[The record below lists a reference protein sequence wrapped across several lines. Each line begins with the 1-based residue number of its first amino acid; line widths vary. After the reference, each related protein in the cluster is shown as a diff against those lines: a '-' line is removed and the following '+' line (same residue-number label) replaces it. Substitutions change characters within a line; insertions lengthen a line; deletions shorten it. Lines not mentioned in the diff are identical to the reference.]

1 MYLTLKP
8 FLVVAA
14 MLVAFSLFYL
24 KASRLMQLLKAAER
38 TGPKIDNYPARI
50 WAVLVDVILQG
61 RVRRKFMVGIAHTMI
76 FWGFLVITVGTVEM
90 LIEGVVHGFSFGWIS
105 RTAYGWYLSIAD
117 VMTLAVILGC
127 LFGFYRRFVLK
138 PAYLTN
144 GIDAK
149 LILVFTVALMITLLG
164 MNAFKIALIPESPL
178 NNYFIFSAYFTNAFD
193 LWNWSQPALFF
204 GQEFFYWGHI
214 LLVLGFLIY
223 IPGSKHL
230 HVLSAAPNIFFRN
243 LTRERA
249 IEKTDLEDEN
259 AESFGMGKATEF
271 SWKNVLDLYAC
282 TECGRCEEVCP
293 ASKTGKP
300 LSPKKLVHDY
310 KVELIDNYEKVIN
323 KEKHEELPSMVRE
336 DGEITPDVI
345 WACTSCR
352 ACEEACPVNIEQ
364 TNLIFE
370 ARKNLVL
377 MEAAFPK
384 ELQTPFRN
392 LENNFTPWAFGHD
405 TRADWAKELGVKMM
419 SENPDADVLFWV
431 GCAGS
436 FDDRAKKVST
446 AVVRLLQKAGVNFS
460 ILGTEEKCT
469 GDPARRAG
477 NEYLAQMLITENVET
492 LNKYKP
498 KKIIASCP
506 HCFNSLKNE
515 YPEFGA
521 QYETVH
527 HTTYLNELVAAGKLK
542 LEKKTDQKITYHDS
556 CYLTRWNGEEES
568 PRALLNFVSDNVVEM
583 KRNRKNGFCCGA
595 GGARMFM
602 EENIGTYVN
611 INRTEEALDT
621 GASTVASGCPFCST
635 MLTDGVKAKEKQDS
649 VAVKDVAE
657 LLDEATGNV

>member
-8 FLVVAA
+8 LLVLAVTGIAFYFFIVRA
-14 MLVAFSLFYL
+14 KKLVN
-24 KASRLMQLLKAAER
+24 LLQAVQGV
-38 TGPKIDNYPARI
+38 GPKIENIPARV
-50 WAVLVDVILQG
+50 WAVFVDVLLQG
-61 RVRRKFMVGIAHTMI
+61 RVRQKFFVGIAHTAI
-76 FWGFLVITVGTVEM
+76 FWGFLVITIGTIEM
-90 LIEGVVHGFSFGWIS
+90 LIEGVIHGFSFANIS
-105 RTAYGWYLSIAD
+105 STAYGWYLTVAD
-117 VMTLAVILGC
+117 FMTIAVILGC
-127 LFGFYRRFVLK
+127 FFGFYRRYLLK

-149 LILVFTVALMITLLG
+149 LILLFTVCLMVTLLG
-164 MNAFKIALIPESPL
+164 MNAFRIALYPENNL
-178 NNYFIFSAYFTNAFD
+178 NTFFVFSASVTSFFQ
-193 LWNWSQPALFF
+193 LWELSPTQLFI

-214 LLVLGFLIY
+214 LLVLGFLVY

-230 HVLSAAPNIFFRN
+230 HVLTAAPNIFFKH
-243 LTRERA
+243 LGTPKA
-249 IEKTDLEDEN
+249 IQKTNLEDEN
-259 AESFGMGKATEF
+259 AESFGLGKANEL

-293 ASKTGKP
+293 ASNTGKP

-310 KVELIDNYEKVIN
+310 KVELLDNAELLLD
-323 KEKHEELPSMVRE
+323 KEKHEQLPTIVRN
-336 DGEITPDVI
+336 DGEVTPDVI

-352 ACEEACPVNIEQ
+352 ACEQACPVNIEQ

-370 ARKNLVL
+370 ARKNMVL
-377 MEAAFPK
+377 MEANFPK
-384 ELQTPFRN
+384 ELQTPFKN
-392 LENNFTPWAFGHD
+392 MENNFTPWAFGHD
-405 TRADWAKELGVKMM
+405 TRADWAKELNVKMM

-477 NEYLAQMLITENVET
+477 NEYLAQMLIQENVET

-506 HCFNSLKNE
+506 HCFNTLKNE

-527 HTTYLNELVAAGKLK
+527 HTTYLNELVQAGRLK
-542 LEKKTDQKITYHDS
+542 LDKKSDHKITYHDS
-556 CYLTRWNGEEES
+556 CYLGRWNDEYDS
-568 PRALLNFVSDNVVEM
+568 PRELLNFISDNVVEM

-602 EENIGTYVN
+602 EESIGTYVN
-611 INRTEEALDT
+611 INRTEEALST
-621 GASTVASGCPFCST
+621 GANKVASGCPFCST
-635 MLTDGVKAKEKQDS
+635 MLNDGVKSKEKQTEVEVQDI
-649 VAVKDVAE
+649 AE
-657 LLDEATGNV
+657 LLDEATGKA